1 MDCEEDSR
9 ETETERQTVQLNL
22 EACWGLSVCLCFV
35 VVFLFRSG
43 ITCFSQEL
51 LLKVCSQATWF
62 FFFLLKYFYVSIW
75 FTVQFYL
82 FMVYC
87 FSVLA
92 CWAKHLQILL
102 VLYSPFTH
110 DSSLLYKESR
120 VFHTWFIPKLIPNMS
135 HDLWPSYPGI
145 GQNIKLFTKTEDA
158 IKSLVKSNFSLCVF
172 IFVCI
177 TYGICVQFCNTVL
190 GY

>member
-9 ETETERQTVQLNL
+9 ETDSVVKPGSLL
-22 EACWGLSVCLCFV
+22 GFVCLFV
-35 VVFLFRSG
+35 FCCCVPLQVWNYV
-43 ITCFSQEL
+43 L
-51 LLKVCSQATWF
+51 LLGTAIGSLFSSCL
-62 FFFLLKYFYVSIW
+62 FFFLLKYFYVSVW

-172 IFVCI
+172 IFMCI